1 MVERVARYGLGLI
14 FVVFGLNY
22 FFQFL
27 PMPAVSAEGGALL
40 GALIN
45 TGYLFT
51 LIKVIEIVAGVLLL
65 ANRYINL
72 AVILI
77 APIVLNILLFHIL
90 LDSSGLPMGLLI
102 TVLWGI
108 LFVRRKDEYSNLLKP

>member
-1 MVERVARYGLGLI
+1 MVEKVARYGLGLI

-27 PMPAVSAEGGALL
+27 PMPAVSSEGGALL

-51 LIKVIEIVAGVLLL
+51 LIKVVEIVGGVLFLS
-65 ANRYINL
+65 NRYINL

-77 APIVLNILLFHIL
+77 SPIVLNILLFHIL
-90 LDSSGLPMGLLI
+90 LDSAGLPMGLLI

-108 LFVRRKDEYSNLLKP
+108 LFVRRKGEYSNLLKP